1 MVGWLSSFTTVW
13 FSSET
18 RPLAARHPHKTQGKT
33 FTPALNYCHYSTNT
47 QYIFR
52 STGGENRRITTTL
65 PDVGLFFICQKIKKI
80 RNRGG
85 SCFKIL
91 WKNEKPVA
99 KPKAQPIIYNSLCMM
114 DWHKTFSFSGVVCVY
129 EYGGCFPPSS
139 LSGAQ
144 TTFLGY
150 QKGNIRRENFKPP
163 SFLGCFGC
171 VAVSVYS
178 PIPPLQLFR
187 FSSSLPP
194 QVSRVQR
201 PPSPSLLFMKNP
213 QGYLFSLSLSSSIR
227 CTHTTQTVPFNRL
240 GADGWGM
247 C

>member
-1 MVGWLSSFTTVW
+1 
-13 FSSET
+13 
-18 RPLAARHPHKTQGKT
+18 
-33 FTPALNYCHYSTNT
+33 
-47 QYIFR
+47 
-52 STGGENRRITTTL
+52 
-65 PDVGLFFICQKIKKI
+65 
-80 RNRGG
+80 
-85 SCFKIL
+85 
-91 WKNEKPVA
+91 
-99 KPKAQPIIYNSLCMM
+99 M
-114 DWHKTFSFSGVVCVY
+114 DWHKTFSFSGVVCIY

-178 PIPPLQLFR
+178 PIPPLQLSR

-213 QGYLFSLSLSSSIR
+213 QGISSLSLSLLRFGVHIL
-227 CTHTTQTVPFNRL
+227 HRL
-240 GADGWGM
+240 CHSTGWGLVAGA
-247 C
+247 CVKEALYTVWLAGLEFR